1 LRLSS
6 NMPKLTI
13 DRREVE
19 VPPGATILEAAQK
32 LGIAIPTLC
41 YLEGCRPSTSCLVC
55 TVKVRGNGRL
65 VPSCGTL
72 AVEGMEVESETEEI
86 HGVRRSALELLLS
99 DHLGDC
105 LAPCQLACPAQMDIP
120 QMLRQIASEDLGGAM
135 VTVKNDIALPAVLG
149 RICPAPCEKAC
160 RRRPADGAVAICLLK
175 RFVADTDLGSAD
187 RYLPECKPA
196 SGKQVAIVGAGPA
209 GWSAAYYL
217 LQQGHACTIFDEN
230 PDPGGRLRRETS
242 EEELPRDVLDADLEP
257 VVRLGAE
264 LRMNIRI
271 AGKEAFEELRGKFD
285 AILIAC
291 GATAKGQAEAWG
303 LELAPRG
310 VRVDKDTYE
319 TSVAGVFA
327 AGNAIRT
334 KGLVVRS
341 VADGKEAA
349 VSIGQY
355 LSSRKVTGPQKPF
368 STRIGRLEED
378 ELALYLAGAAAGAE
392 KGTGPICR
400 NGPEGA
406 SHKLDLSPFRLPA
419 AGFTPAQ
426 AVEQSARCMHC
437 DCRGLQTCKLR
448 QYSQLYRADPRRY
461 KAERRPF
468 RQDRQHAEVIYEP
481 GKCINCGLCIEIAAT
496 AGEPLGLTFIGRGF
510 DVRVGVPL
518 NGTLR
523 EALQKTAADCVAA
536 CPTAALSFKEDA
548 RQSDLPIRGQS

>member
-1 LRLSS
+1 
-6 NMPKLTI
+6 MPKLTI
-13 DRREVE
+13 DQREVE

-72 AVEGMEVESETEEI
+72 AEDGMEIESETEEI

-105 LAPCQLACPAQMDIP
+105 LAPCQFACPAQMDIP
-120 QMLRQIASEDLGGAM
+120 QMLRQIASEDLGGAIA
-135 VTVKNDIALPAVLG
+135 TVKRDIALPAVLG

-187 RYLPECKPA
+187 RYLPKCKPA

-217 LQQGHACTIFDEN
+217 LGQGHACTVFDEN
-230 PDPGGRLRRETS
+230 PQPGGRLRRETS
-242 EEELPRDVLDADLEP
+242 DEELPRDVLDADLEP

-264 LRMNIRI
+264 LRMNTRV
-271 AGKEAFEELRGKFD
+271 AGKEAFEELRGKFE
-285 AILIAC
+285 AILIAS
-291 GATAKGQAEAWG
+291 GASAKGQAESLG

-327 AGNAIRT
+327 AGNAIRG

-341 VADGKEAA
+341 AADGKEAA
-349 VSIGQY
+349 VSIDQY
-355 LSSRKVTGPQKPF
+355 LSGRQVTGPQKPF

-378 ELALYLAGAAAGAE
+378 ELALYLAGASQSPRQDPAG
-392 KGTGPICR
+392 G
-400 NGPEGA
+400 
-406 SHKLDLSPFRLPA
+406 PA
-419 AGFTPAQ
+419 AGFAPEEAI
-426 AVEQSARCMHC
+426 EQSSRCMHC
-437 DCRGLQTCKLR
+437 DCRGLHTCKLR
-448 QYSQLYRADPRRY
+448 QYSDLYRADPRRY

-468 RQDRQHAEVIYEP
+468 RQDRQHARVIYEP
-481 GKCINCGLCIEIAAT
+481 GKCIQCGLCIEIARA

-518 NGTLR
+518 DGSLR
-523 EALQKTAADCVAA
+523 EALQNAAADCVAA
-536 CPTAALSFKEDA
+536 CPTAALSFKEEGTRA
-548 RQSDLPIRGQS
+548 GRTGVSPVQSIQQPRRR

>member
-1 LRLSS
+1 
-6 NMPKLTI
+6 MPKLTI

-19 VPPGATILEAAQK
+19 VRPGATILEAARK

-65 VPSCGTL
+65 VPACGTL
-72 AVEGMEVESETEEI
+72 AEDGMEIESETEEI
-86 HGVRRSALELLLS
+86 HEVRRSALELLLS

-105 LAPCQLACPAQMDIP
+105 LAPCQFACPAQMDIP
-120 QMLRQIASEDLGGAM
+120 QMLRQIASGDLGGAI

-160 RRRPADGAVAICLLK
+160 RRRPADGAVAICRLK

-187 RYLPECKPA
+187 RYLPKCKPA

-217 LQQGHACTIFDEN
+217 LGQGHACTIFDEN

-242 EEELPRDVLDADLEP
+242 EEELPRDVLDADLQP

-264 LRMNIRI
+264 LRMNVRI
-271 AGKEAFEELRGKFD
+271 GGKEAFEGLRGKFD
-285 AILIAC
+285 AILIAS
-291 GATAKGQAEAWG
+291 GASAKGEAESWG
-303 LELAPRG
+303 LEAAQRG

-327 AGNAIRT
+327 AGNAVRG

-349 VSIGQY
+349 VSIDQY
-355 LSSRKVTGPQKPF
+355 LSGREVTGPRRPF

-378 ELALYLAGAAAGAE
+378 ELALYLAGAADAPRRDPAAG
-392 KGTGPICR
+392 
-400 NGPEGA
+400 
-406 SHKLDLSPFRLPA
+406 PA
-419 AGFTPAQ
+419 AGFAPAE
-426 AVEQSARCMHC
+426 AVEQSTRCMHC

-448 QYSQLYRADPRRY
+448 RYSDLYRADPRRY
-461 KAERRPF
+461 KGQRRPF

-481 GKCINCGLCIEIAAT
+481 GKCIQCGLCIEIAAT
-496 AGEPLGLTFIGRGF
+496 AGEPLGLSFIGRGF

-523 EALQKTAADCVAA
+523 EALQKTAAQCVAA
-536 CPTAALSFKEDA
+536 CPTAALSLKEDA